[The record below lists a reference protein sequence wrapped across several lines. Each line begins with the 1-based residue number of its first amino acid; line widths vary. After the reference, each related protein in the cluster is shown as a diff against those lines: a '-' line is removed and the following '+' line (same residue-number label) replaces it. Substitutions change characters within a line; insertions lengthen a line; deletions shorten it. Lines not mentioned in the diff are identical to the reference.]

1 MSREQILR
9 NHYRKVIYSDQ
20 HKALLKNKRDQAKK
34 LLKIFMKEN
43 LTGYVYGSIARGDVH
58 LNSDID
64 IIFLYRIPPYK
75 VEFILNKNNIKKY
88 NREIIAATPSDSV
101 KLYIHISEL
110 VSITIPLTKLSKN
123 NLEFYDF
130 GGKIDYEQIKKNE
143 RVPGIDK
150 RLVLIRPTEDGHEE
164 FSIIDQEN
172 IAAKI
177 VGVSID
183 TINERKNVLLRREK
197 YGRTGVFLKREL
209 SLNET
214 VEGALKKI
222 AEENRIIRK
231 KIP

>member
-9 NHYRKVIYSDQ
+9 NHYRKVRYSEE
-20 HKALLKNKRDQAKK
+20 HKKLLKNKRDQAKK
-34 LLKIFMKEN
+34 LLKFFIREN
-43 LTGYVYGSIARGDVH
+43 LTGYVYGSIARGDIH
-58 LNSDID
+58 QNSDID

-75 VEFILNKNNIKKY
+75 IEFILNKNNIKKY
-88 NREIIAATPSDSV
+88 NREIIAATPSDAV

-110 VSITIPLTKLSKN
+110 ISITIPLTKLSKN

-130 GGKIDYEQIKKNE
+130 GGKIDYKQLKKNA

-150 RLVLIRPTEDGHEE
+150 RLVLIRPTEEGHEE
-164 FSIIDQEN
+164 FSIINQES

-209 SLNET
+209 ALNET

>member
-9 NHYRKVIYSDQ
+9 NHYRKVIYSDE
-20 HKALLKNKRDQAKK
+20 HKTLLKNKRDQAKK
-34 LLKIFMKEN
+34 LLKIFMKGN

>member
-9 NHYRKVIYSDQ
+9 NHYRKVIYSDE
-20 HKALLKNKRDQAKK
+20 HKTLLKNKRDQAKK